1 MNITNCKI
9 VCIVDF
15 IIVFL
20 SFFSSSLL
28 IDYIYDTHHT
38 KNKVLDEATFAAF
51 ICSAIF
57 IVSSLH
63 LVKDLPDLIEWS
75 QPSVEKLIE
84 CILDK

>member
-1 MNITNCKI
+1 MNITNCKL

-15 IIVFL
+15 IIIFL
-20 SFFSSSLL
+20 SFFTSSLL
-28 IDYIYDTHHT
+28 IEYIYNTHHT
-38 KNKVLDEATFAAF
+38 KDKVLDEAMFAAF

-75 QPSVEKLIE
+75 QPSIEKLIE